1 MAFMWAR
8 GGDLI
13 QYDCTSFVHLQ
24 QCGQHLVQP
33 CCSWTCCDRPSNW
46 CFSLPRCPMLHTV
59 RAAGVIET
67 GVTLCK
73 EARQQSIRHL
83 RLGGRSRATRQP
95 RHICMH
101 CQLPP
106 LWDQMK
112 DDFARTICMHHWQLG
127 SDRHANKNPRKLGM
141 KDNET
146 WLSRLP
152 VIAYSIALAGA
163 LRPQL
168 QYSFQSSLVPYC
180 LLFRTPFFSERWI
193 PRLLTLRISIL
204 AN

>member
-1 MAFMWAR
+1 MSLFMISWFEMAFMWAR

-46 CFSLPRCPMLHTV
+46 CFSLPRCPILHTV

-101 CQLPP
+101 YQLPP
-106 LWDQMK
+106 V
-112 DDFARTICMHHWQLG
+112 G
-127 SDRHANKNPRKLGM
+127 SNEGRFRPHYLHA
-141 KDNET
+141 
-146 WLSRLP
+146 S
-152 VIAYSIALAGA
+152 LAVGQ
-163 LRPQL
+163 R
-168 QYSFQSSLVPYC
+168 
-180 LLFRTPFFSERWI
+180 
-193 PRLLTLRISIL
+193 
-204 AN
+204 